1 MGTRSWLNLLVG
13 GAIALVLLATA
24 AVWWVFA
31 DVGSK
36 HLTAYFNQ
44 TVGVFAGSDLR
55 ILGVRVG
62 IVNSITPVGTQ
73 VKVTMT
79 LNRNINAPAN
89 AGAVVVSPSV
99 VADRYIQLTPA
110 YTGGAAMKDGTVIPL
125 SRTATPLEIDQLYT
139 SLTKLAD
146 ALGPKGANS
155 KGALSDLLTTSAAN
169 LDGNGRALGTMISQ
183 LGKATRTLANSKDD
197 FFGTVSNLQQFTA
210 MLRANDANVR
220 KMQQQLATVSGF
232 LAADR
237 RDLAGAL
244 HQLAIA
250 LAQVK
255 TFIQTHRAAV
265 KSDVDGLVQ
274 ITQILVNQRASLAEA
289 LDAGGLAVTNLVQAY
304 DPASGT
310 LAGRANLNEIS
321 MGPPPTLTP
330 VRKPTL
336 PMPLPPVGQA
346 YSSGGAK

>member
-1 MGTRSWLNLLVG
+1 
-13 GAIALVLLATA
+13 
-24 AVWWVFA
+24 
-31 DVGSK
+31 
-36 HLTAYFNQ
+36 
-44 TVGVFAGSDLR
+44 
-55 ILGVRVG
+55 
-62 IVNSITPVGTQ
+62 
-73 VKVTMT
+73 
-79 LNRNINAPAN
+79 
-89 AGAVVVSPSV
+89 
-99 VADRYIQLTPA
+99 
-110 YTGGAAMKDGTVIPL
+110 MKDGTVIPL

-155 KGALSDLLTTSAAN
+155 KGALRDLLNTSAAN

-197 FFGTVSNLQQFTA
+197 FFGTVTNLQQFTA
-210 MLRANDANVR
+210 MLRTNDANVR
-220 KMQQQLATVSGF
+220 KIQQQLATVSGF

-237 RDLAGAL
+237 QDLAGAL
-244 HQLAIA
+244 HQLAMA

-265 KSDVDGLVQ
+265 KSDVDGLAQ

-304 DPASGT
+304 DPATGT
-310 LAGRANLNEIS
+310 IAGRANLNEIS

>member
-1 MGTRSWLNLLVG
+1 MRASNRISLLVG
-13 GAIALVLLATA
+13 GAVALVLVATA

-36 HLTAYFNQ
+36 HLTAFFNQ
-44 TVGVFAGSDLR
+44 TVGVYPGSDLR

-62 IVNSITPVGTQ
+62 IVNTITPVGAQ

-79 LNRNINAPAN
+79 LNRDVNAPAN

-99 VADRYIQLTPA
+99 VADRYVQLTPA
-110 YTGGAAMKDGTVIPL
+110 YTGGPVMTDGTTIPL

-139 SLTKLAD
+139 SLSKLAD
-146 ALGPKGANS
+146 TLGPNGANAN
-155 KGALSDLLTTSAAN
+155 GALSDLLKTSAAN
-169 LDGNGRALGTMISQ
+169 LDGNGRALGTMMSQ

-197 FFGTVSNLQQFTA
+197 FFGTITNLKQFTA
-210 MLRANDANVR
+210 MLRTNDAYVR
-220 KMQQQLATVSGF
+220 KVQQQLATVSGF

-237 RDLAGAL
+237 QDLTAAL
-244 HQLAIA
+244 NQLATA

-265 KSDVDGLVQ
+265 KSDVDALAQ
-274 ITQILVNQRASLAEA
+274 ISQILVNQRASLAEA
-289 LDAGGLAVTNLVQAY
+289 LDTGGLAVTNLVQAY
-304 DPASGT
+304 DPVSGT

-336 PMPLPPVGQA
+336 PVPLPPVGQA